1 MQVFAV
7 LFSFLILLQDTHA
20 LVRRNAYRKF
30 NDDFDNATDGQ
41 IREKRFVGTA
51 LIVIAAGSA
60 GLDIYK
66 QEAGCM
72 HITPDLQPTINK
84 GKQLNSDILTLK
96 EDINLAWVPVESK
109 ERYAKILATDL
120 NIFREQLVTFNALQT
135 DIITLLDNK
144 ILTKMDQFKRELQN
158 NIDRNNVTDV
168 PSFEA
173 LEQKFMTPLQ
183 YGVTLT
189 LKLAP
194 VGIFLGVK
202 YLLPKIT
209 ARFAST
215 QAAEMVQ
222 SNPSLKTKMINT
234 YAEMKG
240 KFNNWRVQKI
250 ASFKANMNAKWTNFQ
265 AKHPK
270 ISRVLKKV
278 TMNRF
283 TKGVGKFVQTHKTKL
298 VNAGKGVV
306 VAFFV
311 GYEIYNMVQFINDC
325 KTKYSETLKGLATL
339 QENKKNLTLIMNDIH
354 QLETK
359 TEKYYGY
366 MKGNITSDEY
376 INFIKDIIKLGRNSE
391 NQRTE
396 LTEATDDIQ
405 KYVDQIK
412 DADYDKTDQLN
423 KMAITALGK
432 MNYKLDCLRS
442 KLSIVAVVTD
452 GFATGCCYL

>member
-452 GFATGCCYL
+452 GFATGCCYP

>member
-1 MQVFAV
+1 MRLEYFQVFAV

-30 NDDFDNATDGQ
+30 NDDFDKAADGQ

-72 HITPDLQPTINK
+72 HITPDLRPTINK
-84 GKQLNSDILTLK
+84 GKQLNSDILTRK
-96 EDINLAWVPVESK
+96 EDIDLAWVPVESK
-109 ERYAKILATDL
+109 ERYPKILATDL

-144 ILTKMDQFKRELQN
+144 IFTKIDQFKRELQN

-173 LEQKFMTPLQ
+173 LEPKFMTPLQ
-183 YGVTLT
+183 CGVTLT

-234 YAEMKG
+234 YAEMKD
-240 KFNNWRVQKI
+240 KFNNWRVEKI

-283 TKGVGKFVQTHKTKL
+283 TKGVGKFV
-298 VNAGKGVV
+298 
-306 VAFFV
+306 
-311 GYEIYNMVQFINDC
+311 
-325 KTKYSETLKGLATL
+325 
-339 QENKKNLTLIMNDIH
+339 
-354 QLETK
+354 
-359 TEKYYGY
+359 
-366 MKGNITSDEY
+366 
-376 INFIKDIIKLGRNSE
+376 
-391 NQRTE
+391 
-396 LTEATDDIQ
+396 
-405 KYVDQIK
+405 
-412 DADYDKTDQLN
+412 
-423 KMAITALGK
+423 
-432 MNYKLDCLRS
+432 
-442 KLSIVAVVTD
+442 
-452 GFATGCCYL
+452 

>member
-222 SNPSLKTKMINT
+222 SNPSLKTKLINT

-325 KTKYSETLKGLATL
+325 KTKYSEALKGLATL

>member
-325 KTKYSETLKGLATL
+325 KTKYSEALKGLATL

>member
-158 NIDRNNVTDV
+158 NIDRNNATDV

-325 KTKYSETLKGLATL
+325 KTKYSETLKELATL

-452 GFATGCCYL
+452 GFATGCCYP